1 MIGAEQVQTKPE
13 IKQRVW
19 EILDVAKPG
28 DTVSRAFD
36 IFILSLI
43 FLNVV
48 AVILGTVKE
57 IEDRFALAF
66 YWFEVFSVVVFSIE
80 YLARVWSCVSRKE
93 YANPIIGRLSFII
106 KPLSVIDLLA
116 VLPFYLSFVTMDL
129 RFIRALRL
137 FRIFRIAKLGRYSSS
152 VRLLGRV
159 IRNKQEELVITV
171 MVMVLLVV
179 LASSFMYF
187 AENEAQPDK
196 FPDIPTTMWW
206 SIVTLTTVGYG
217 DVFPITV
224 IGKFF
229 AGLIAVLG
237 IGMFALP
244 TGIIGASFVEEIE
257 KQKSRKMVCPHCG
270 KEIE

>member
-1 MIGAEQVQTKPE
+1 MTEVEQAQTKHGV
-13 IKQRVW
+13 KQRVW

-28 DTVSRAFD
+28 DSASRAFD
-36 IFILSLI
+36 IFILTLI
-43 FLNVV
+43 FLNVL

-57 IEDRFALAF
+57 LENRFALTF
-66 YWFEVFSVVVFSIE
+66 YWFEIFSVIVFTIE
-80 YLARVWSCVSRKE
+80 YLARVWSCVSQKE
-93 YANPIIGRLSFII
+93 YSNPITGRLRFII

-116 VLPFYLSFVTMDL
+116 VLPFYLSFVVFDL
-129 RFIRALRL
+129 RFMRALRL
-137 FRIFRIAKLGRYSSS
+137 FRIFRLAKLGRYSSS

-159 IRNKQEELVITV
+159 ISNKKEELVITA

-196 FPDIPTTMWW
+196 FPDIPTAMWW

-217 DVFPITV
+217 DVFPLTGL
-224 IGKFF
+224 GKFF
-229 AGLIAVLG
+229 AGVIAVLG

-244 TGIIGASFVEEIE
+244 TGIIGASFVEEIQ

-270 KEIE
+270 KEID

>member
-1 MIGAEQVQTKPE
+1 MAGAEEVQSKSGV
-13 IKQRVW
+13 KMRVW

-28 DTVSRAFD
+28 DTLSKAFD

-48 AVILGTVKE
+48 AVILGSVKE
-57 IEDRFALAF
+57 IEDRFAPGF

-80 YLARVWSCVSRKE
+80 YLGRVWSCVSRKE
-93 YANPIIGRLSFII
+93 YSNPVTGRLSFIS

-116 VLPFYLSFVTMDL
+116 VLPFYLSFVGADL

-137 FRIFRIAKLGRYSSS
+137 FRIFRIAKLGRYSAS

-159 IRNKQEELVITV
+159 IKNKKEELVITV

-179 LASSFMYF
+179 LASSFMYM

-196 FPDIPTTMWW
+196 FPDIPTAMWW

-217 DVFPITV
+217 DVFPVTML
-224 IGKFF
+224 GKFF
-229 AGLIAVLG
+229 AGLIAILG

-244 TGIIGASFVEEIE
+244 TGIIGASFVEEIHRH
-257 KQKSRKMVCPHCG
+257 KSGNMVCPHCG
-270 KEIE
+270 KEIG